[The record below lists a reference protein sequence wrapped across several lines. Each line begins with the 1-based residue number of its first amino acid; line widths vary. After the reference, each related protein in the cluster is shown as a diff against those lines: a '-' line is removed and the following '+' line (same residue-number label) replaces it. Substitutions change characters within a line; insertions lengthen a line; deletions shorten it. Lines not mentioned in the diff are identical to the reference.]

1 PFRKPRFTSLQR
13 VPAHCLP
20 GATHPYE
27 SLSPGAK
34 TATTVSASPGVK
46 CTSHKT
52 FCPKAG
58 KNF

>member
-1 PFRKPRFTSLQR
+1 MS
-13 VPAHCLP
+13 
-20 GATHPYE
+20 GALHPYE

-46 CTSHKT
+46 CTSHKS

-58 KNF
+58 KNFCGLPPDSRFRSWQ